1 MTTLRHHRHGG
12 DHRHQPAREHG
23 GKPVRDLQGLAL
35 GGLSG
40 QHHQRR
46 AERGRWHHRGLL
58 LREKYPAI
66 LIGVGA
72 TPVLTFTL
80 KLMTRVS
87 GFGADGLSGIEATND
102 VIDAIPSKTSQV

>member
-1 MTTLRHHRHGG
+1 MTTLYHPRHGG
-12 DHRHQPAREHG
+12 DHRHQPALEHG

-46 AERGRWHHRGLL
+46 AGRGRRHHRGLL
-58 LREKYPAI
+58 LREQYPAI

-72 TPVLTFTL
+72 TPVFTFTL

-87 GFGADGLSGIEATND
+87 CFGADGLFGIEATSD
-102 VIDAIPSKTSQV
+102 VIYAIPSTASQV